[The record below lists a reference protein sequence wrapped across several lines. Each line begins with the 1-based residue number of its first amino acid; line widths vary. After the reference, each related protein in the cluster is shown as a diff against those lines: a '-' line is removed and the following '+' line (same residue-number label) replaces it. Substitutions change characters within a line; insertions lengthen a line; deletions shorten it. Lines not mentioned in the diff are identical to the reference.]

1 MERVMSDAR
10 DDSQKIVKALE
21 RSVEIYRQLMEIQEE
36 KRKTS
41 LEIVHNLEAMKARME
56 KQRSSQLFALD
67 FWMIALVILVI
78 VVATWMVGIGWKIR

>member
-1 MERVMSDAR
+1 MSDAR